1 MEYHMQYSP
10 NEEIKHE
17 KEVFVEKPLEKKII
31 KKKKSL
37 FVILSVSIFSL
48 FTLIIIYFNK
58 ERNKNDNLK
67 GDPNEVIN
75 DDYLITTLLKSK
87 NGKKIFLSKLEELI
101 SIYDKNNLND
111 DNKSESDEYKR
122 NVNDRNDN
130 AYKKKEGNLK
140 IAKKEDS
147 VNLYDVRFLMS
158 NLEVVNSFYLFLKE
172 NNKRYDTSNE
182 MQEKFLIFSQNH
194 KKIEEHNRKDS
205 LYKKRMNQFGDMP
218 FEEFEKKYLNLKRFD
233 LKKDIDNI
241 SGLSSY
247 DDIIDQYKK
256 EYEDFNLTKFDWREH
271 NGVTPAKDQQN
282 CGSCWAFSTVGGI
295 ESQYLIRKNERISL
309 SEQQL
314 VDCSDKNLGCTGGY
328 IPLAYEYVVNNG
340 GLCTSKEYPYVD
352 TKPESCYKAKCEKK
366 HTIKTFV
373 SVPENSFKEAITFL
387 GPISVSIAAT
397 DDFSFYGSG
406 IYNGKCAYEV
416 NHAVILVG
424 FGMEEIY
431 NSSLNKNE
439 NVYYYIIKNSWGE
452 SWGEK
457 GFMRIE
463 TNEKGTQRKCLLGKD
478 AYVPLID

>member
-1 MEYHMQYSP
+1 
-10 NEEIKHE
+10 
-17 KEVFVEKPLEKKII
+17 
-31 KKKKSL
+31 
-37 FVILSVSIFSL
+37 
-48 FTLIIIYFNK
+48 
-58 ERNKNDNLK
+58 
-67 GDPNEVIN
+67 
-75 DDYLITTLLKSK
+75 
-87 NGKKIFLSKLEELI
+87 
-101 SIYDKNNLND
+101 
-111 DNKSESDEYKR
+111 
-122 NVNDRNDN
+122 
-130 AYKKKEGNLK
+130 
-140 IAKKEDS
+140 
-147 VNLYDVRFLMS
+147 
-158 NLEVVNSFYLFLKE
+158 
-172 NNKRYDTSNE
+172 
-182 MQEKFLIFSQNH
+182 
-194 KKIEEHNRKDS
+194 
-205 LYKKRMNQFGDMP
+205 MNQFGDMP

-256 EYEDFNLTKFDWREH
+256 GHEDFNLTKFDWREH
-271 NGVTPAKDQQN
+271 NGVTPAKDQRN

-314 VDCSDKNLGCTGGY
+314 VDCSDKNFGCSGGF
-328 IPLAYEYVVNNG
+328 ISLAYEYIINNG
-340 GLCTSKEYPYVD
+340 GLCTSEEYPYVD
-352 TKPESCYKAKCEKK
+352 AKPESCYKSKCEKK
-366 HTIKTFV
+366 HEIKTFV
-373 SVPENSFKEAITFL
+373 SVPENNLKEAITFL
-387 GPISVSIAAT
+387 GPISVSIAVA

-406 IYNGKCAYEV
+406 IYNGECAYDV

-424 FGMEEIY
+424 FGMEETY